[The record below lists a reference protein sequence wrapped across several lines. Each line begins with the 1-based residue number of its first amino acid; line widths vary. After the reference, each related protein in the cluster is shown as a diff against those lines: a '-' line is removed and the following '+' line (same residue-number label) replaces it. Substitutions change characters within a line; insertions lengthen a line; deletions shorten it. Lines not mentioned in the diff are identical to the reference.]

1 MEKVSMSY
9 FFPFSRY
16 QTKCVI
22 KFLVKKL
29 MTSSTLKFIFDQP
42 LKQWLTE
49 GKKGKTEIQKFEYL
63 ENENSFLD
71 EIKNIFS
78 F

>member
-29 MTSSTLKFIFDQP
+29 MTSSTLKFIFDQH